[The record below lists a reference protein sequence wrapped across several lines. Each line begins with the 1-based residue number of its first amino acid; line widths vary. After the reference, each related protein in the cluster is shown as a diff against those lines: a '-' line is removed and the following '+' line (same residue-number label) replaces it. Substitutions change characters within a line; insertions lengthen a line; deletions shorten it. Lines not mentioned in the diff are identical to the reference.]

1 MIKIFYFLMVC
12 AYVLATL
19 GGFGYAAWGGSWP
32 VAIAIVAL
40 AFMAWPEFVK
50 YHNKLMGFE

>member
-1 MIKIFYFLMVC
+1 MRNFFYFIMVC

-32 VAIAIVAL
+32 IAISIVLL
-40 AFMAWPEFVK
+40 AVMAWPKFNEYRK
-50 YHNKLMGFE
+50 KLIDD

>member
-1 MIKIFYFLMVC
+1 MIKLFYFLMVC

-32 VAIAIVAL
+32 IAIAIVAL
-40 AFMAWPEFVK
+40 AYMAWPEFVK
-50 YHNKLMGFE
+50 YHNKLME